1 MYVEH
6 VGQALVK
13 VLRIEQCNN
22 QNPLYIPLYT
32 YLITLS
38 YHAVVP
44 SK

>member
-13 VLRIEQCNN
+13 VLRIEQCYN
-22 QNPLYIPLYT
+22 QNPCVYIPD
-32 YLITLS
+32 TLS